1 MRQDD
6 NSRRVRLQP
15 DWTPADKGIVR
26 TEDGMIGV
34 SKRFSTRMRL
44 TGAAI
49 AAVVGITASIVA
61 APRVSAQAGGNQVTF
76 EKTVADLGSQ
86 DAATRLRAVQ
96 LLKAAGYPEAA
107 VPMAPIILDPFDE
120 TQLEAIAAE
129 LNIFLADK
137 VVPKRRVGLLVEVRN
152 RIAAEQTFA
161 AGPSALGPSRVPAVV
176 ATSLATASRDPNARV
191 AVEALYAFG
200 TLAGEVP
207 VADRPAMLAQSGPLL
222 AATIGATDPML
233 RLATIRVLGRV
244 FARRPGDPA
253 IEETV
258 GDAVITALNDR
269 ETVIQ
274 EAAMWALGAMRYERA
289 IQGLNEL
296 FQYHQRGALA
306 SSAFD
311 ALAHIGHASSL
322 PQFVAQMSG
331 RNLTFKLI
339 AIEGL
344 ARTGDR
350 SRAEAIVTAVN
361 SERSD
366 AIVLAGHFAN
376 VMLADGK
383 VDAIVEAL
391 GRSKL
396 RDQALMYIREIAASR
411 AEIFTRHLQ
420 DPDPRIRIDI
430 VDAIGISS
438 EPKGLPLV
446 EPLAKDHDAE
456 VAKAATRAIAR
467 LRS

>member
-1 MRQDD
+1 M
-6 NSRRVRLQP
+6 SGIGIRLSSAHARFLAASFLVAFVILAP
-15 DWTPADKGIVR
+15 
-26 TEDGMIGV
+26 GV
-34 SKRFSTRMRL
+34 
-44 TGAAI
+44 GAATRSL
-49 AAVVGITASIVA
+49 AQS
-61 APRVSAQAGGNQVTF
+61 APGGQVSF
-76 EKTVADLGSQ
+76 EKTVADLSSQ

-96 LLKAAGYPEAA
+96 MLKAAGYPEAA
-107 VPMAPIILDPFDE
+107 VPMAPVILDPFDE

-129 LNIFLADK
+129 LNIFLSDK

-152 RIAAEQTFA
+152 RIAAEPIFA
-161 AGPSALGPSRVPAVV
+161 AGQSAVGPSRVPAIV

-207 VADRPAMLAQSGPLL
+207 AADRPAVLAQSGPIL

-233 RLATIRVLGRV
+233 RLATIRVIGRV
-244 FARRPGDPA
+244 FGHRPGDPA

-258 GDAVITALNDR
+258 GDAVIMALNDH
-269 ETVIQ
+269 EPVIQ

-296 FQYHQRGALA
+296 FQYHQRGPLA
-306 SSAFD
+306 SAAFD
-311 ALAHIGHASSL
+311 ALAHIGHPSSL
-322 PQFVAQMSG
+322 PQFVAQLNG
-331 RNLTFKLI
+331 KNATFKLI

-350 SRAEAIVTAVN
+350 SRAESIITAVN
-361 SERSD
+361 SERND

-391 GRSKL
+391 GRGKQ
-396 RDQALMYIREIAASR
+396 RDQALQYLQQIAVGRTAVFAR
-411 AEIFTRHLQ
+411 QLQ
-420 DPDPRIRIDI
+420 DPDVHIRIDI
-430 VDAIGISS
+430 VDAIGLSGD
-438 EPKGLPLV
+438 PKGLPLL
-446 EPLAKDHDAE
+446 EPLTKDHDAE

-467 LRS
+467 LRGGQAS

>member
-1 MRQDD
+1 MSGFGSKVSSAHARILGAAFLAAWFVPAAGAGAAAQ
-6 NSRRVRLQP
+6 SAAQ
-15 DWTPADKGIVR
+15 TPAG
-26 TEDGMIGV
+26 GAV
-34 SKRFSTRMRL
+34 S
-44 TGAAI
+44 
-49 AAVVGITASIVA
+49 
-61 APRVSAQAGGNQVTF
+61 F
-76 EKTVADLGSQ
+76 EKTVADLSSQ

-96 LLKAAGYPEAA
+96 MLKAAGYPEAA
-107 VPMAPIILDPFDE
+107 VPMAPVILDPFDE
-120 TQLEAIAAE
+120 TQLEAIGAE

-137 VVPKRRVGLLVEVRN
+137 VVPRRRVGLLVEVRN
-152 RIAAEQTFA
+152 RIAAEAIFA
-161 AGPSALGPSRVPAVV
+161 SGPSAVGPSRVPAVV

-200 TLAGEVP
+200 ALAGEVP
-207 VADRPAMLAQSGPLL
+207 APDRPAVLAQSGPIL

-233 RLATIRVLGRV
+233 RLATIRVMGRV

-253 IEETV
+253 IEESV
-258 GDAVITALNDR
+258 GDAVIMALNDH
-269 ETVIQ
+269 EQVIQ

-430 VDAIGISS
+430 VDARDR
-438 EPKGLPLV
+438 
-446 EPLAKDHDAE
+446 PLA
-456 VAKAATRAIAR
+456 V
-467 LRS
+467 LS